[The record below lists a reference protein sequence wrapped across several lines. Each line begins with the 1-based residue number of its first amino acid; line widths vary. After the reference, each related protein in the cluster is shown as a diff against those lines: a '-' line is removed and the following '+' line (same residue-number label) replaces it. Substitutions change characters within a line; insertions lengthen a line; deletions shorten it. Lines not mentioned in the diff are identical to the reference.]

1 MCCTSSVGTVCWQA
15 SSTAAGISD
24 MYTLFTSSLPGLSSG
39 RYVSMSFRMSFLD
52 STGLVLLLLLLL
64 LLGTLLLWWWRWS
77 CVLPGVSADEDE
89 DEDVVWDNDEDDK
102 QDTPDVDEQDE
113 ELVEERSKVELF
125 FSESQLESEMVRLL
139 LAMLVLLLLL
149 WLWLWREAFVSP
161 APPPPTQHAEE
172 EVVEEPV
179 LVLVV

>member
-89 DEDVVWDNDEDDK
+89 DEDVVWDDDEDDK

-113 ELVEERSKVELF
+113 ELRGAANGN
-125 FSESQLESEMVRLL
+125 VRLVGSL
-139 LAMLVLLLLL
+139 NQVPHASTAPNRMP
-149 WLWLWREAFVSP
+149 VSIG
-161 APPPPTQHAEE
+161 AI
-172 EVVEEPV
+172 V
-179 LVLVV
+179 LVLQQSHIWYKSPVYFFRDFI